1 MKISLLPKSHMG
13 TWSVRLS
20 IFFILTSI
28 FLYVFGELSRV
39 ITSDMLISIVAA
51 TSIIAQIIAFIL
63 GITAVI
69 KNKERS
75 SMVFLAILLGLVV
88 SGFILGDMLGLIS
101 H

>member
-1 MKISLLPKSHMG
+1 MKIGLLPKSHMG

-28 FLYVFGELSRV
+28 FLYVFGELSGV
-39 ITSDMLISIVAA
+39 ITSDMLISIVGA
-51 TSIIAQIIAFIL
+51 TSIIAQIIALIL
-63 GITAVI
+63 GIITVI
-69 KNKERS
+69 KNKEQS

-88 SGFILGDMLGLIS
+88 LGFILGDMLGLIS